1 MKQGVIKKGVLK
13 SVLSII
19 LTAILVLGLIPSVPV
34 KLVVH
39 AEGEQGEAN
48 TVQVTY
54 VDENKTVQTVD
65 AIPFTSDLCIPD
77 PDFPNPQ
84 DAPIKYYLGNPNKT
98 TYYYV
103 GEDIEVSEG
112 IELEGNI
119 VLILGD
125 GVTFNDVYDY
135 GASFVGEFGPG
146 SVPLYTVSIY
156 GQNDNNGKM
165 IMNNPNFICF
175 GCNCEIYG
183 GVISFVHLS
192 GWNILLND
200 GEYYYLDGNDKKI
213 VIEGIK
219 DMTETDIKAFFNEK
233 TIYPIYPSP
242 YINIQETQNGTVS
255 VKYNMVLPG
264 TKVNP
269 TITPDEGYVL
279 DSYTV
284 IDADGEP
291 VEVAEDYSFTM
302 PEKNV
307 TIAASF
313 AEPAEKPVISDQT
326 TELIK
331 EYGYASDAFT
341 IDVEEVEG
349 HEYSYQ
355 WYTNTTNSNEGGS
368 PIEGETNA
376 SLTIAEGKDAGIEE
390 YYYCEIT
397 ATRTGT
403 SQTAQTVSD
412 VCKLTV
418 SEKIVETPEITLDQ
432 DEFVYD
438 GLAKKPT
445 VTVKYGDTSIPSS
458 EYTVNYANNVEA
470 GEATVTVKDIVGG
483 NYTIGKEADNYSI
496 TIPFKI
502 KKKVNPTITLS
513 EDTFTYDGTEH
524 KPEVTLS
531 VGSEVWAE
539 DDYTVSYSKN
549 KNAGEAIVS
558 VKADDKLYYFFGNE
572 ENGFTTETS
581 FTINKADKPD
591 NTPSASQKVA
601 YKNAKIGDVE
611 LPAGWQ
617 WKSNDKQLTLTIG
630 KFTNA
635 TAEYVAEDK
644 DNYKTTTVSIDV
656 SRLACNHTN
665 TELRNAKEPTTTEK
679 GYTGDTYCKDC
690 GKIVS
695 YGQVKNKLP
704 GGSGGS
710 SDKADDKK
718 PKYSNEWVNGKWY
731 NEAGVCD
738 YEGTLEWKSDSTGW
752 WVEDSAGWYPQSQ
765 WQKIDG
771 NWYYFKSSGYMAA
784 GEYYNGYWFNS
795 DGTMD
800 DRYYLTW
807 KSDSTGWWVEDI
819 SGWWPSSQWLQIDG
833 YWYYFDAS
841 GYMVTNQYVDGY
853 WLGADG
859 ACQ

>member
-1 MKQGVIKKGVLK
+1 MKQGVKKKGVIK

-39 AEGEQGEAN
+39 AEGEQGEEN

-65 AIPFTSDLCIPD
+65 AILFTSDLCIPD
-77 PDFPNPQ
+77 PDFPGDLQ
-84 DAPIKYYLGNPNKT
+84 FAPKSYFLGNPDKT

-103 GEDIEVSEG
+103 GEDIEVSES
-112 IELEGNI
+112 IELEGDI

-125 GVTFNDVYDY
+125 GVTFNDVSHFECTYIADY
-135 GASFVGEFGPG
+135 GFE
-146 SVPLYTVSIY
+146 YTVSIY
-156 GQNDNNGKM
+156 GQQKNNGKM
-165 IMNNPNFICF
+165 ILDNLHQVSF

-200 GEYYYLDGNDKKI
+200 GKYYYLDGNGQKI

-219 DMTETDIKAFFNEK
+219 DMTEEEIIAFFNEK
-233 TIYPIYPSP
+233 TIYPIYPNF
-242 YINIQETQNGTVS
+242 YINIEETQNGTVTVEDEVVS
-255 VKYNMVLPG
+255 SG
-264 TKVNP
+264 TKVTP
-269 TITPDEGYVL
+269 TITPADGYAL

-284 IDADGEP
+284 IDADGES

-307 TIAASF
+307 TISASF
-313 AEPAEKPVISDQT
+313 AEPAENPVISDQKK
-326 TELIK
+326 ELRK

-341 IDVEEVEG
+341 IDVEEAEG

-355 WYTNTTNSNEGGS
+355 WYINTTDSNEGGL
-368 PIEGETNA
+368 PIEGETNS
-376 SLTIAEGKDAGIEE
+376 SLTIEEGKGAGIEE

-403 SQTAQTVSD
+403 SQTAQTVSG
-412 VCKLTV
+412 VCTLT
-418 SEKIVETPEITLDQ
+418 ID
-432 DEFVYD
+432 
-438 GLAKKPT
+438 
-445 VTVKYGDTSIPSS
+445 
-458 EYTVNYANNVEA
+458 
-470 GEATVTVKDIVGG
+470 
-483 NYTIGKEADNYSI
+483 
-496 TIPFKI
+496 
-502 KKKVNPTITLS
+502 
-513 EDTFTYDGTEH
+513 
-524 KPEVTLS
+524 
-531 VGSEVWAE
+531 
-539 DDYTVSYSKN
+539 
-549 KNAGEAIVS
+549 
-558 VKADDKLYYFFGNE
+558 
-572 ENGFTTETS
+572 
-581 FTINKADKPD
+581 KADKPD
-591 NTPSASQKVA
+591 NAPSASQKVA

-611 LPAGWQ
+611 LPVGWQ
-617 WKSNDKQLTLTIG
+617 WKSNDKQLALIIG

-665 TELRNAKEPTTTEK
+665 TELRNFKAATTTEK

-690 GKIVS
+690 GKIIS
-695 YGQVKNKLP
+695 LGQEKNKLP
-704 GGSGGS
+704 SSSGSETKADG
-710 SDKADDKK
+710 SDKNTQYK
-718 PKYSNEWVNGKWY
+718 NEWVNGKWY
-731 NEAGVCD
+731 NEVGVCD
-738 YEGTLEWKSDSTGW
+738 YEGTLTWKSDSTGW
-752 WVEDSAGWYPQSQ
+752 WVEDTAGWYPQSQ

-771 NWYYFKSSGYMAA
+771 EWYYFKASGYMAS
-784 GEYYNGYWFNS
+784 GEYFNGYWFNS

-800 DRYYLTW
+800 DTYYLTW
-807 KSDSTGWWVEDI
+807 KSDSTGWWVEDK

-833 YWYYFDAS
+833 YWYYFNGS

-853 WLGADG
+853 WLGSDG